1 MNALNWSRVLGPKGY
16 RMSVALVGGAL
27 VACTPPAM
35 VGGTAGAPPTPS
47 AVWQAPRD
55 AVQPVPAPGRT
66 SRFAAP
72 APLNASKM
80 GALLLGDIV
89 ELALSNSPQTRASWA
104 QARERLA
111 IAAWST
117 WAQARAAS
125 ASYGSS
131 RGRLVPSASFDVT
144 GGPSQSVSQNP
155 ARVPAERTLTTATLS
170 LQYLLW
176 DFGAR
181 GGTIGAAHEALYAA
195 GLNHN
200 AAVQSVVLQAEGAY
214 FTYQSSRG
222 LLDAARATVQT
233 AETNLAAA
241 ERRHDVGLATIADVL
256 QARTALAQS
265 QLAAQTAEGNV
276 QGARAQLALAL
287 GMPANAAFDVAP
299 DTAAIGA
306 VTVAE
311 NVDSL
316 IERAV
321 RDRPDVAAARAL
333 ARQSEQQ
340 IRVVRSASLPSVTF
354 GANSGKAMS
363 NAPALE
369 GRTLASTLGLS
380 VPLFNG
386 VGRELDLVA
395 AQENFAAAVARAD
408 QARLQAVAQVFTS
421 YWALRTAAQ
430 RVTTAANLLASATQS
445 EEVARGRYAEGVG
458 SILDLL
464 SAQNALADAR
474 AQAVQS
480 RWTWF
485 TALAQLSRDAGVL
498 GTAGETHLKLTP
510 AVPGSPE

>member
-1 MNALNWSRVLGPKGY
+1 MNALNWSRVLGHPG
-16 RMSVALVGGAL
+16 SQVLVVAGGCLIA
-27 VACTPPAM
+27 ACTPPAS
-35 VGGTAGAPPTPS
+35 VGGLAGAPPTPS

-55 AVQPVPAPGRT
+55 AAPPL
-66 SRFAAP
+66 AARAGAPRGASP
-72 APLNASKM
+72 APLGPARLQ
-80 GALLLGDIV
+80 ALLLGDVV

-104 QARERLA
+104 QAR
-111 IAAWST
+111 
-117 WAQARAAS
+117 AAS
-125 ASYGSS
+125 ASYAAS
-131 RGRLVPSASFDVT
+131 RGRMVPAASFDIA
-144 GGPSQSVSQNP
+144 GGPSQVVSAISN
-155 ARVPAERTLTTATLS
+155 RTLTTATLS

-181 GGTIGAAHEALYAA
+181 GGTIGAAHEALFAA

-200 AAVQSVVLQAEGAY
+200 AAVQNVVLAAEGAY
-214 FTYQSSRG
+214 FAYQSSRG
-222 LLDAARATVQT
+222 LLDAARATVKT

-265 QLAAQTAEGNV
+265 QLVGQTAEGNV
-276 QGARAQLALAL
+276 QGTRAQLALAL
-287 GMPANAAFDVAP
+287 GLPANAAFDVAP
-299 DTAAIGA
+299 DTAALGA
-306 VTVAE
+306 VAIAE

-340 IRVVRSASLPSVTF
+340 IRVARSASLPSVTL
-354 GANSGKAMS
+354 GANSGRAVS
-363 NAPALE
+363 NVSALD
-369 GRTLASTLGLS
+369 GRTFAITVGVS

-386 VGRELDLVA
+386 FGREMDLVA

-485 TALAQLSRDAGVL
+485 SALAQLSRDAGVL
-498 GTAGETHLKLTP
+498 GPAGATP
-510 AVPGSPE
+510 LQLSPGAPGSPE

>member
-16 RMSVALVGGAL
+16 RMSMALVGGAL
-27 VACTPPAM
+27 AACTPPAM

-55 AVQPVPAPGRT
+55 AVQPLPAPGRT

-89 ELALSNSPQTRASWA
+89 ELALSNSPQTRAS
-104 QARERLA
+104 
-111 IAAWST
+111 

-340 IRVVRSASLPSVTF
+340 IRVVRSAALPSVTF

-369 GRTLASTLGLS
+369 GRTFAITLGLS

-386 VGRELDLVA
+386 FGRELDLVA

-445 EEVARGRYAEGVG
+445 EDVARGRYAEGVG